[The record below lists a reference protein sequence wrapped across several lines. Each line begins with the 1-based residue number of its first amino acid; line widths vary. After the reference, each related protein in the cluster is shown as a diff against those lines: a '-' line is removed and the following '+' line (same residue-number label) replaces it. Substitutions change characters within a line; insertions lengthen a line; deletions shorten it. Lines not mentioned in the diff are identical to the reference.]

1 MQFLP
6 QKERA
11 ILTALLFKG
20 PSVRKKLP
28 KKSTVRQR
36 HSLISK
42 DEDHTQH
49 PVSRQ
54 NLAFVAHVLDASI
67 FLSLTFLPM
76 WVLSVTSSK

>member
-1 MQFLP
+1 MQLRP

-11 ILTALLFKG
+11 ISTALLFKG

-28 KKSTVRQR
+28 KKSTIRQR

-42 DEDHTQH
+42 DEDHTEH
-49 PVSRQ
+49 LVLRQ
-54 NLAFVAHVLDASI
+54 NLAFVGHVLDASI
-67 FLSLTFLPM
+67 LLSLTFLQM